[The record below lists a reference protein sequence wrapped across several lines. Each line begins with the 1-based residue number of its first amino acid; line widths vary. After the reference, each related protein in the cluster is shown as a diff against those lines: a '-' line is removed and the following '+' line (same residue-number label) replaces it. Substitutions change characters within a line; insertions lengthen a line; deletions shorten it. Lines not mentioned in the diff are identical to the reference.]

1 MAVCAC
7 HHSYFNDLL
16 QHSDLPQTAEF
27 VRETLGSFILPTDT
41 SDGHQV
47 AQLLLALT
55 QLAIKHA
62 KLLQEG
68 TGIPS
73 HTQKTFH
80 LFSEKYFPHF
90 SNTIA
95 NIAAFIKIDQFMSY
109 YVDASPTICYFV
121 FVTRSP
127 FYYFKH

>member
-7 HHSYFNDLL
+7 HHSYSNDHL

-27 VRETLGSFILPTDT
+27 VRETLGSFILPADT
-41 SDGHQV
+41 SDGHQI

-68 TGIPS
+68 TGILT
-73 HTQKTFH
+73 HTKNISFIFGKVLSTFSQH
-80 LFSEKYFPHF
+80 S
-90 SNTIA
+90 
-95 NIAAFIKIDQFMSY
+95 
-109 YVDASPTICYFV
+109 
-121 FVTRSP
+121 R
-127 FYYFKH
+127 